1 MRPRLQS
8 ASPVLGIL
16 GAIGFCHAV
25 SIAPVVA
32 ADDPSLPPGSADLA
46 AADTTAPAA
55 ATAEPTAPADRA
67 APAGAGDAPKE
78 PKDSSGK
85 VIPAVVPEVKPPG
98 EGAVDPNQPPAPD
111 LGAVNL
117 PPGLEPPP
125 EPLPA
130 LTEETAEEV
139 LTPDP
144 DAAAASDA
152 AAADEVTASNY
163 GDLFN
168 NLTRDYGSTSAL
180 GGRPSGFGGLP
191 GGIGGLG
198 GLGGMRGPLPRGFNL
213 SASLS
218 GTYDSNPSQG
228 YGPAT
233 EAGESDFFM
242 TLGGS
247 ISYLSTAPV
256 WTFGVNYSG
265 GYNFYFNNDD
275 LSGYVQSASG
285 SVNYNRGPLNAT
297 LNVGIDFGSGA
308 NRYYA
313 SLVDQWSYNY
323 GLTAR
328 YTISPKTTV
337 TGNFSQS
344 LTSTTGGT
352 YSDTGSFDLGASA
365 LWRYSPLTEFG
376 PGIRYTSRTGS
387 SLQDRTTV
395 GPTLTLNY
403 DLTAKVSLDSR
414 VGMDFVEYSRGP
426 SADPTY
432 SASIGLNY
440 QANELWGMS
449 LSYFRDTEAD
459 ASTIASFNEIS
470 SLRLGYHRN
479 IRRAVF
485 NFGVSFETN
494 TFENPG
500 LLGLTQHDRDYFTVE
515 SSLGMPNFAN
525 ACNASVFMRYQ
536 DQSGGTNSWDS
547 FQVGFSLSRSF

>member
-8 ASPVLGIL
+8 AKPVLGIL

-25 SIAPVVA
+25 SISPVIA
-32 ADDPSLPPGSADLA
+32 ADDPSSPPDPTDLA
-46 AADTTAPAA
+46 AADTGAPATATTEPPAKADTAPP
-55 ATAEPTAPADRA
+55 AE
-67 APAGAGDAPKE
+67 AGDAPKA
-78 PKDSSGK
+78 PADSSGG
-85 VIPAVVPEVKPPG
+85 VIPAVVPEVKQPV
-98 EGAVDPNQPPAPD
+98 EGAVDPNLPPSPD
-111 LGAVNL
+111 LGTVKL

-125 EPLPA
+125 GTLPPLTDELP
-130 LTEETAEEV
+130 EDV
-139 LTPDP
+139 LTPEAEAA
-144 DAAAASDA
+144 DAAAAA
-152 AAADEVTASNY
+152 ATDEVTASNY

-168 NLTRDYGSTSAL
+168 NLTRDFGSTSAL
-180 GGRPSGFGGLP
+180 GGRPSGFSGLP
-191 GGIGGLG
+191 GGFG

-213 SASLS
+213 STTFS

-228 YGPAT
+228 YGPPNQS
-233 EAGESDFFM
+233 GESDFFL
-242 TLGGS
+242 TLGGT

-256 WTFGVNYSG
+256 WTFGATYTG
-265 GYNFYFNNDD
+265 GYSLYFNNDD
-275 LSGYVQSASG
+275 LSGYFQSASG

-323 GLTAR
+323 GLSAR

-337 TGNFSQS
+337 EGSFSQS
-344 LTSTTGGT
+344 LSSTSGNT

-403 DLTAKVSLDSR
+403 DLTAKVSLNSR
-414 VGMDFVEYSRGP
+414 VGVDFVEYSRGGD
-426 SADPTY
+426 SGDPTF

-440 QANELWGMS
+440 QANQLWGMS
-449 LSYFRDTEAD
+449 LSYFRDAEAD
-459 ASTIASFNEIS
+459 PSSPVAFNEIS

-485 NFGVSFETN
+485 NFGISYETN

-500 LLGLTQHDRDYFTVE
+500 LLGLTQPDRDYFTVDT
-515 SSLGMPNFAN
+515 SLGMPIFAN

-536 DQSGGTNSWDS
+536 DQSGGFNSWDS
-547 FQVGFSLSRSF
+547 FQVGFSLNRSF